1 MLEQQRPALQNIGY
15 GRAWQGLADHTLF
28 LVLIWLEVFKIL
40 KMTSL
45 RHCTLFTQF
54 LICEHGIVKLIFQSW
69 KSNLRRLR
77 ITGN

>member
-28 LVLIWLEVFKIL
+28 LVLIWLEVFKML

-45 RHCTLFTQF
+45 QHCTLFTQF